1 MIGNIV
7 YILILTKGVL
17 SRLVISEADLD
28 SIDRHIIEEKASLV
42 DYFLRDTGCKG
53 VRVILFHILNNL
65 KHIYLSRNKY
75 LCMNIL

>member
-7 YILILTKGVL
+7 YVLILTKGVL

-28 SIDRHIIEEKASLV
+28 SIDSDIIEGKASLV
-42 DYFLRDTGCKG
+42 DYFLRDTACEG
-53 VRVILFHILNNL
+53 VRVTLLHILNNL